1 MGLVEWGEPGYSSLM
16 TNDEPQ
22 INPVQRLRMTFSKGG
37 AARFISHLDLART
50 LERALNRAQIP
61 MAYTQ
66 GFNRRPR
73 LSLAAALPLG
83 YASEGELADIWLV
96 ETLAPEVVRER
107 LTAVMAPGIVI
118 LSIAEI
124 EMSAPSLQQTM
135 QFSDYRVRF
144 LDAIDGEALTVAVGD
159 LLAARQLIRDRTR
172 PKDKKKREYDL
183 RPLVLDLRVEA
194 AESGPELVMRLV
206 QSPSQMGKPDEV
218 LSQLNIDPLDT
229 VVTRE
234 QIGREDQESG

>member
-1 MGLVEWGEPGYSSLM
+1 MSLVEQSEPGYSSQM

-22 INPVQRLRMTFSKGG
+22 LHPVQRLRLTFTKSG

-83 YASEGELADIWLV
+83 YISEGELADIWLV
-96 ETLAPEVVRER
+96 EAMDPTAVQER
-107 LTAVMAPGIVI
+107 LMATMAPGIDV
-118 LSIAEI
+118 LTIAEVEI
-124 EMSAPSLQQTM
+124 SAPSLQQTM

-144 LDAIDGEALTVAVGD
+144 LDPVEGEQLAAAVEN
-159 LLAARQLIRDRTR
+159 LLAATELIRDRTR

-183 RPLVLDLRVEA
+183 RPLVIDLRVESGG
-194 AESGPELVMRLV
+194 ESPELAMRLV

-218 LSQLNIDPLDT
+218 LRQLEIDPLDT
-229 VVTRE
+229 VVTRVL
-234 QIGREDQESG
+234 IGRENPESA